1 MNKTIISLI
10 LVFALGAVASESV
23 FAVGNADLKA
33 DAPAHYTVKK
43 GDTLWDISGRFLN
56 QPWRWPELWQMNRAQ
71 IKNPDLI
78 YPGDELVLERT
89 ANGPRLSV
97 HRAGR
102 ASVTSARRSTRG
114 ETLRLSPQI
123 RASAEQQPIPAIPA
137 AAIEPFLSKPLV
149 IEKGALDSAP
159 RIVATQENRVVVGA
173 GNVAYASGITQSE
186 GVNWQVFR
194 KGDELVDPDTHE
206 TLGYEAIYLGE
217 ARVKAFGKGNSNV
230 TTLEITKSVQEMDVG
245 DHLIPA
251 RKTVPPVSYVPH
263 APDQPVKG
271 RIIAAYDDQLYEVGP
286 HAIVVLDKGRRD
298 GLSVGDVLA
307 ILRSGHTAGHNTF
320 RGSFYHNYAMDATRD
335 SPVFSQREAEIPNVK
350 LPDERYGLLMVFRV
364 FDKASYALVMKAS
377 RPVNVLDVVTN
388 P

>member
-10 LVFALGAVASESV
+10 LVFTLGPVASGSL
-23 FAVGNADLKA
+23 FAVGNADLKT
-33 DAPAHYTVKK
+33 DAPTHYTVKK

-56 QPWRWPELWQMNRAQ
+56 QPWRWPELWQMNRTQ

-89 ANGPRLSV
+89 AHGPRLSV
-97 HRAGR
+97 HHAGR
-102 ASVTSARRSTRG
+102 ASVTGANSSTRG

-123 RASAEQQPIPAIPA
+123 RARAEKQPIPAIPA

-149 IEKGALDSAP
+149 IEKDALDSAP

-173 GNVAYASGITQSE
+173 GNVAYASGITKGE

-194 KGDELVDPDTHE
+194 KGDELTNPDTHE
-206 TLGYEAIYLGE
+206 VLGYEAIYLGE
-217 ARVKAFGKGNSNV
+217 ARVKEFGKV
-230 TTLEITKSVQEMDVG
+230 ATLEITKSVQEMDVG
-245 DHLIPA
+245 DRLLPA
-251 RKTVPPVSYVPH
+251 RKTIPPFSYVPH

-307 ILRSGHTAGHNTF
+307 ILRSGHTAGHDAF

-335 SPVFSQREAEIPNVK
+335 SPIFSQREAEIPNVK